1 MTRDNLDQLNNLE
14 EHFSIKAS
22 ALDQAKDQPLISISI
37 GCFVLIFSTIVGTIA
52 NSLAIRYFST
62 KSNIFFNALKIVA
75 LSDFFICVLS
85 TFYGVSLVKGRDP
98 LLFENVYFCWG
109 WNLSWR
115 IAVWF
120 SSHLVAIQSILRS
133 IKIYRPFQVLPKN
146 ILKVLLSFDFIII
159 SGTIL
164 LSTST
169 LFKPVYTKSHASC
182 LYLSF
187 RQGQEAKLSLANR
200 VIASIFILALP
211 HVVTL
216 LCCALCLIK
225 LIKQN
230 RVAVRR
236 SRPRGLVRNRN
247 HSIKSIL
254 AFSITGLI
262 LNVVSFIPFLMN
274 LKASS
279 SIEETNDKDGISRWR
294 LLYSDLFFREI
305 IITLNSIL
313 NPFIFLWRMADFRLN
328 ISLTVLQPFVATF
341 FQTCLRGGRLVQP
354 QVELRDMR
362 MNYSNPDLRNNHA
375 NSPHNIN
382 PNSPQNTPQQSN
394 PNSPQNSY
402 PNSPQNSYPY
412 SPQNSDPNSPQ
423 NSPQNSNPNSPQNSN
438 PNSPQSIHS
447 DSPQNSN
454 PNSPQNRNSN
464 SPQNRNSNSPQN
476 SYPNSPQNNLRNGLK
491 DDCETDHLPGSHE
504 KVLLK
509 NASTSRFEPRDEE
522 IRELSERATSELKDI
537 GAASNKIEGKSGDQ
551 GYSAILTPTSNKI
564 EEKSGDQ
571 GYSAILTPTSN
582 KIEGK
587 SGDQGYSAIL
597 TPTSNKIEVKSGDQ
611 GYSAI
616 LTPTSNKIEG
626 TSGDQRYSAILT
638 PTSSEDSEL
647 CECECCFLETKKV
660 KQLATRIS

>member
-146 ILKVLLSFDFIII
+146 ILKVLLSFDFIMI

-279 SIEETNDKDGISRWR
+279 SIEETNDKDGISIWR

-313 NPFIFLWRMADFRLN
+313 NPFIFLWRMADFRAYY
-328 ISLTVLQPFVATF
+328 VLQPFVATC
-341 FQTCLRGGRLVQP
+341 FQTCLRGSRLLQP

-362 MNYSNPDLRNNHA
+362 MNYSNPDSRNNHA
-375 NSPHNIN
+375 NSPQNSN
-382 PNSPQNTPQQSN
+382 PNSPQNSDPNSSQNSNPNSPQNSDPNSPQNSN

-402 PNSPQNSYPY
+402 PNSPQNS
-412 SPQNSDPNSPQ
+412 
-423 NSPQNSNPNSPQNSN
+423 NPNSPQNLD
-438 PNSPQSIHS
+438 P
-447 DSPQNSN
+447 
-454 PNSPQNRNSN
+454 
-464 SPQNRNSNSPQN
+464 NSPQN
-476 SYPNSPQNNLRNGLK
+476 SYPNSPQITLRNDLEDK
-491 DDCETDHLPGSHE
+491 NETDHLPGSHE
-504 KVLLK
+504 KVLMK
-509 NASTSRFEPRDEE
+509 NASTSRFEPRDEA
-522 IRELSERATSELKDI
+522 IRQLSERAASELQDI
-537 GAASNKIEGKSGDQ
+537 GAASNKIEGKAGDQGYSAILTPTSNKIEGKSGDQ

-564 EEKSGDQ
+564 EGKSGDQ

-582 KIEGK
+582 KIEVK

>member
-1 MTRDNLDQLNNLE
+1 MTRDNLDQLNNLDE
-14 EHFSIKAS
+14 QFLTWAS
-22 ALDQAKDQPLISISI
+22 ASDQAKDQPLISISI

-52 NSLAIRYFST
+52 NSLATRYFST

-75 LSDFFICVLS
+75 LSDILICVLY

-98 LLFENVYFCWG
+98 LLFKNVYFCWG

-115 IAVWF
+115 IAVLF

-133 IKIYRPFQVLPKN
+133 IKIFRPFQVLPKN
-146 ILKVLLSFDFIII
+146 ILKVVLSLDFIII
-159 SGTIL
+159 SGAIL
-164 LSTST
+164 LGTST

-182 LYLSF
+182 LELSI
-187 RQGQEAKLSLANR
+187 RRGQEAKFSLANR
-200 VIASIFILALP
+200 VIASIFIIALP

-216 LCCALCLIK
+216 LCCALCLMK

-262 LNVVSFIPFLMN
+262 LNVVSFIPIFPILM
-274 LKASS
+274 KASP
-279 SIEETNDKDGISRWR
+279 SIEETNDKDGISIWR

-313 NPFIFLWRMADFRLN
+313 NPFIFLWRMADFRAYY
-328 ISLTVLQPFVATF
+328 VLQPFVATC
-341 FQTCLRGGRLVQP
+341 FQTCLRGSRLLQP

-362 MNYSNPDLRNNHA
+362 MNYSNPDSRNNHA
-375 NSPHNIN
+375 
-382 PNSPQNTPQQSN
+382 
-394 PNSPQNSY
+394 
-402 PNSPQNSYPY
+402 
-412 SPQNSDPNSPQ
+412 
-423 NSPQNSNPNSPQNSN
+423 NSPQNSNPNSPQNSD
-438 PNSPQSIHS
+438 PN
-447 DSPQNSN
+447 SPQNSN
-454 PNSPQNRNSN
+454 PNSPQNSDPNRPLNSN
-464 SPQNRNSNSPQN
+464 PNSSQNLDPNSPQN
-476 SYPNSPQNNLRNGLK
+476 SYPNSPQITLRNDLEDK
-491 DDCETDHLPGSHE
+491 NETDHLPGSHE

-509 NASTSRFEPRDEE
+509 NASTSRFEPRDEA
-522 IRELSERATSELKDI
+522 IRQLSERAASELQDI
-537 GAASNKIEGKSGDQ
+537 GAASNKIEGKAGDQGYSAILTPTSNKIEGKSGDQ

-564 EEKSGDQ
+564 EGKAGDQGYSAILTPTSNKIEGKSGDQ

-597 TPTSNKIEVKSGDQ
+597 TPTSNKSEGKSGDQ
-611 GYSAI
+611 G
-616 LTPTSNKIEG
+616 
-626 TSGDQRYSAILT
+626 YSAILT